1 MKNPTRR
8 VRKSSVSW
16 RTLTTNVKRRTS
28 VSWRPLMRVLR
39 KNMICQN
46 CRPWFST
53 GRSSEKFIQV
63 LNNIS
68 DTLNSDF
75 FFINELKCVNTD
87 IGKGT
92 LMYIIIHHYFWSTF
106 SRFDGD
112 RGQLFSSSILPIVPS
127 KPFNVIVQFSH
138 FSLICPL
145 SLNSL
150 KKKNL
155 KTLTSS
161 LNVTIAHIL
170 DMEGA

>member
-1 MKNPTRR
+1 
-8 VRKSSVSW
+8 
-16 RTLTTNVKRRTS
+16 
-28 VSWRPLMRVLR
+28 
-39 KNMICQN
+39 MICQN

-68 DTLNSDF
+68 DTLNSNF

-92 LMYIIIHHYFWSTF
+92 LMYIIIHHYLIHLFPLY
-106 SRFDGD
+106 GD

-150 KKKNL
+150 KKKKNSHLFSQRYNSTHFGHGRSLDNRGRPFNPCITVRWAYDPLSLTRNCYYKL
-155 KTLTSS
+155 K
-161 LNVTIAHIL
+161 
-170 DMEGA
+170 

>member
-16 RTLTTNVKRRTS
+16 RTLTMNVKRRTL

-68 DTLNSDF
+68 NTLNSD

-92 LMYIIIHHYFWSTF
+92 LMYIIIHHYLIHLFPFW
-106 SRFDGD
+106 
-112 RGQLFSSSILPIVPS
+112 RGPRSAFFVIYFVPS

-138 FSLICPL
+138 FLDLPSFAQFF
-145 SLNSL
+145 